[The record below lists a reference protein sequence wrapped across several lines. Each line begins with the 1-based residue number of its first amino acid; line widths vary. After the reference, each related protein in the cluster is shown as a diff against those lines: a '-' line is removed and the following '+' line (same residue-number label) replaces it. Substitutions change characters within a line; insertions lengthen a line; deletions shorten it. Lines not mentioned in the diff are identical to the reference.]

1 MLDFRRRGRPAALL
15 ALPLAGALLLTACGS
30 GSAGT
35 TADTASGGEIP
46 GITEELISAAQTEG
60 GVVVYGGGHTRDTL
74 ELLQQRMQERF
85 GLQVTF
91 TREDSGNI
99 ANAISSELAS
109 GRVNADVVSL
119 TDPATMQAWAED
131 GVITDAGPA
140 NLDAFVDGIDDPA
153 TPQLP
158 YSQIPLGI
166 MYNSARTDRAALP
179 ETWNELATGDSGR
192 IVTSDPSASGTALS
206 FYTMLEGLHGEQWM
220 AGLAARDPIVSDSSL
235 ALPQLVLTG
244 EADLGVPAIESAVV
258 SAAAAGEPL
267 AIAYPTD
274 GVPIFTSEIAM
285 LADAPHPSAAAL
297 TVRYHVSEEFQ
308 TALAEIGGRSVL
320 DGVPAPPGTED
331 LSDRTLLTTSV
342 EEVAATRDELRATFD
357 RLFGR

>member
-1 MLDFRRRGRPAALL
+1 MRDPQRRGRWTALL
-15 ALPLAGALLLTACGS
+15 AVPLAAAFLAGCGGGGAGGGAN
-30 GSAGT
+30 AV
-35 TADTASGGEIP
+35 SGGEIP
-46 GITEELISAAQTEG
+46 GITQELIDAAQAEG
-60 GVVVYGGGHTRDTL
+60 GVVLYGGGHTRPTL

-119 TDPATMQAWAED
+119 TDPATMQSWARD
-131 GVITDAGPA
+131 GVITDAGVA
-140 NLDAFVDGIDDPA
+140 NLDTFVAGLDDPA

-166 MYNSARTDRAALP
+166 MYNSANTDPATLP
-179 ETWNELATGDSGR
+179 KTWTELATRDAGK
-192 IVTSDPSASGTALS
+192 IVTSDPSASGTSLS
-206 FYTMLEGLHGEQWM
+206 FYAMLQELHGEQWM
-220 AGLAARDPIVSDSSL
+220 ANLAARQPIVTDSSL

-244 EADLGVPAIESAVV
+244 EAALGVPAIESAVI
-258 SAAAAGEPL
+258 SAAASGEPL

-274 GVPIFTSEIAM
+274 GVPVFTSEIAV
-285 LADAPHPSAAAL
+285 LSDAPHPNAAAL
-297 TVRYHVSEEFQ
+297 TVRYHLSEEFQ
-308 TALAEIGGRSVL
+308 TALTEIGGRSVL
-320 DGVPAPPGTED
+320 KGAPVPPGVED
-331 LSDRTLLTTSV
+331 LSDRKLLTVSV
-342 EEVAATRDELRATFD
+342 DEIATTRDQLRATFD